1 MGELTKRFVILN
13 SAESQVRSGNGKRFI
28 YVNDDGRFGVAGETG
43 SGWGVNKDGV
53 MNGVM
58 VPVACGGTGGKTAGE
73 AIKNLGIDLM
83 TVPVGAS
90 VIWSSSAAVPANF
103 WPNEGRSFSASEY
116 PELATVFPD
125 LKLPDDRGMYIRI
138 ADNGKGIDKN
148 RTVGTFQD
156 YQMKDAVGYIN
167 GRSANAD
174 ITGAFVSGDGVFSLS
189 AKSGSLYKDVVI
201 GTNDRAADYIK
212 FDLSRVMPTGDQINV
227 KNTSKILITRVK

>member
-1 MGELTKRFVILN
+1 
-13 SAESQVRSGNGKRFI
+13 
-28 YVNDDGRFGVAGETG
+28 
-43 SGWGVNKDGV
+43 
-53 MNGVM
+53 
-58 VPVACGGTGGKTAGE
+58 
-73 AIKNLGIDLM
+73 M

-90 VIWSSSAAVPANF
+90 VIWSSSAAIPANF

-167 GRSANAD
+167 GRSANTD

-189 AKSGSLYKDVVI
+189 AKGGSAYKDVVI
-201 GTNDRAADYIK
+201 GTADRAADYLK

-227 KNTSKILITRVK
+227 KNTSKILITRIK